1 MTGLARCVGDVDRFL
16 ASHWGRTP
24 LHRAGA
30 DPARFADVFSLDH
43 VDRFVSTSFPRLPS
57 FRLVKDGSP
66 LDPGRYT
73 KTARI
78 GGKSVPDVGDA
89 GRIFEEF
96 RGGATLVLQGLQRS
110 SETVARFCRSLELD
124 LTHPVQANAYVT
136 PAGSQGLAVH
146 YDTHDVFVLQLAG
159 RKEWAVY
166 EPVLDL
172 PLPSQPWHAGRG
184 EPGEPL
190 MEVELAAG
198 DCLYMPRGFLHS
210 ARAQAEMSAHLTV
223 GVVTRTWFDVLG
235 EVVAGAAEDPAF
247 RASLPAGY
255 ASDEAGLTAGVDA
268 AVTGLR
274 DWLEKVDAGQVAASV
289 VRSFWSSRP
298 PVLAGQLHQLLA
310 LDGLGDDTVL
320 RRREG
325 SVCHLVA
332 GTDGLTVHLG
342 DRRLKMPADLEPAVR
357 RIATGGPF
365 RLGEL
370 GDLLDEQ
377 SRAVLA
383 RRLVREGLL
392 EMVLGD

>member
-16 ASHWGRTP
+16 ASQWGRAP
-24 LHRAGA
+24 LHRRGA
-30 DPARFADVFSLDH
+30 DPARFADVFSLDD
-43 VDRFVSTSFPRLPS
+43 VDRFVSTSFPRVPA

-78 GGKSVPDVGDA
+78 GGQPVSGVGDA

-96 RGGATLVLQGLQRS
+96 RRGATLVLQGLQRS
-110 SETVARFCRSLELD
+110 SETVARFCRSLELE

-166 EPVLDL
+166 EPVLDA

-184 EPGEPL
+184 EPGQPL
-190 MEVELAAG
+190 LEVELRAG

-210 ARAQAEMSAHLTV
+210 ARAQDDMSAHLTV
-223 GVVTRTWFDVLG
+223 GVLTRTWFDVLG
-235 EVVAGAAEDPAF
+235 DLVAGAAEDPTF
-247 RASLPAGY
+247 RQSLPAGFTTDEVGL
-255 ASDEAGLTAGVDA
+255 ASGVEA

-274 DWLEKVDAGQVAASV
+274 HWLEKVDAAQVAGSE
-289 VRSFWSSRP
+289 VRRFWSSRP
-298 PVLAGQLHQLLA
+298 PILAGQLHQLLA
-310 LDGLGDDTVL
+310 LDDVGDDTVL

-325 SVCHLVA
+325 SVCHLVT
-332 GTDGLTVHLG
+332 GSDRLTVHLG
-342 DRRLKMPADLEPAVR
+342 DRHLEMPAELEPAIR
-357 RIATGGPF
+357 RVAAGGPT
-365 RLGEL
+365 RLGDL

-377 SRAVLA
+377 SRAVLG

-392 EMVLGD
+392 EIVVGD